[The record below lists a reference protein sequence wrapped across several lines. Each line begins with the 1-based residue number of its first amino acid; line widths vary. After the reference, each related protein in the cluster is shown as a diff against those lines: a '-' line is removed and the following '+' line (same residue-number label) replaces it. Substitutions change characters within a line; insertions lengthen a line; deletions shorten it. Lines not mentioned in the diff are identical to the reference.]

1 MKIGTEED
9 RIFVHG
15 HVVEWSSEADD
26 DNPSTMV
33 LTTVRKYYVVMIK
46 PSDVHR
52 VRGLFLY
59 LGCCLAAALAPFLR
73 RRLSSTVDRSGPRV
87 KNTCPYFYNGM
98 RRVGGEWHLRLSTF
112 YSISNTRQIIL
123 CVDCLVCRLY

>member
-9 RIFVHG
+9 RIFVHD

-26 DNPSTMV
+26 DNPSKMV
-33 LTTVRKYYVVMIK
+33 LTTGRKYYVVIMK

-73 RRLSSTVDRSGPRV
+73 SRL
-87 KNTCPYFYNGM
+87 
-98 RRVGGEWHLRLSTF
+98 
-112 YSISNTRQIIL
+112 
-123 CVDCLVCRLY
+123 